1 MIYLKELILRTFILV
16 LMVNSIETHGKNLMG
31 WEALIRSIMA
41 HIIIMLVLIN
51 VGLILYILMVG
62 FNGTLDIDYAEDL

>member
-1 MIYLKELILRTFILV
+1 MA
-16 LMVNSIETHGKNLMG
+16 NSIETHGKNLMS

-51 VGLILYILMVG
+51 VGLILHILMVG

>member
-1 MIYLKELILRTFILV
+1 
-16 LMVNSIETHGKNLMG
+16 MVNSIKTHGKNLMS
-31 WEALIRSIMA
+31 WEALIRSIIA
-41 HIIIMLVLIN
+41 HIIIMLVLN

>member
-1 MIYLKELILRTFILV
+1 
-16 LMVNSIETHGKNLMG
+16 MVNSIETHGKNLMG

-51 VGLILYILMVG
+51 VGLILYNLMVG

>member
-1 MIYLKELILRTFILV
+1 
-16 LMVNSIETHGKNLMG
+16 MVNSIETHGKNLMC

>member
-1 MIYLKELILRTFILV
+1 
-16 LMVNSIETHGKNLMG
+16 MVNSIETHGKNLMS
-31 WEALIRSIMA
+31 WEALIRSIIA
-41 HIIIMLVLIN
+41 HIIIMLVLN